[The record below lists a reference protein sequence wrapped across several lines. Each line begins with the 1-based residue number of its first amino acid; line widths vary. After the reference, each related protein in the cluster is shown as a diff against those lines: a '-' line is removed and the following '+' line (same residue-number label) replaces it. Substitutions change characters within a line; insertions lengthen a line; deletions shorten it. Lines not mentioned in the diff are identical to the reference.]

1 MSSSGEEGRPKPFV
15 DARRVAGKVAIVT
28 GAGSIV
34 DEPGVGSATAEVLA
48 AGGARVCVLDLDE
61 GRAAT
66 TCVAIAAAGG
76 EAFSLTADITCEG
89 DCIAAVRETVSRY
102 GQLDILVNNVGVAGR
117 TALADLTPERW
128 QQVLSINAMGAML
141 MSKHSVPTMAAKG
154 GGAIVNISSIAGLRA
169 HGDLTYAASKAA
181 LVALGN
187 NIAVSHGRDHIRVN
201 AIAPGYLRTPMAV
214 RRNAGARAVRRD
226 VAPLG
231 IEGDAWDVALAVL
244 FLASDEARFINCAMV
259 PVDGGAMAI
268 GPITAYA
275 LATGGRIG

>member
-1 MSSSGEEGRPKPFV
+1 MSSSGEGRPKPRV
-15 DARRVAGKVAIVT
+15 DARRVTDKVAIVT

-34 DEPGVGSATAEVLA
+34 DEPGVGSAIAEVLA

-66 TCVAIAAAGG
+66 TCAAIAAAGG
-76 EAFSLTADITCEG
+76 EALSLTADITCEE

-102 GQLDILVNNVGVAGR
+102 GRLDILVNNVGVAGR

-128 QQVLSINAMGAML
+128 HQILSINAMGAML
-141 MSKHSVPTMAAKG
+141 MSKHSVPKMAAKG

-181 LVALGN
+181 LAALGN
-187 NIAVSHGRDHIRVN
+187 NIAVSHGRDGIRVN
-201 AIAPGYLRTPMAV
+201 AIAPGYLRTPMAI
-214 RRNAGARAVRRD
+214 RRNAGARPVRRD

-244 FLASDEARFINCAMV
+244 FLASDEARFINCAML
-259 PVDGGAMAI
+259 PVDGGATAI
-268 GPITAYA
+268 GAITAYA
-275 LATGGRIG
+275 LATEGRIG